1 MAAANVTNT
10 VLKINTPAALP
21 TNTAIDSTDGLYITA
36 AADQKMLIILEK
48 ITAAGDLTIKA
59 GDGIQGVS
67 DLTVTF
73 SATGSQVVT
82 VESGKYLIT
91 KGANKGKIHIT
102 GVGKAACI
110 VLP

>member
-10 VLKINTPAALP
+10 VLALGAASDLP
-21 TNTAIDSTDGLYITA
+21 TNTAIDTTDGLYITA

-48 ITAAGDLTIKA
+48 ITSAGDIVIKA
-59 GDGIQGVS
+59 GDALQGVS
-67 DLTVTF
+67 DLNVTF
-73 SATGSQVVT
+73 SAVGTKVLT